1 MDKLSYG
8 ISDSFFS
15 SYVVTMDGAALVC
28 TNKHHDEMDK
38 LSHGISD
45 SFFSSYV
52 VAMDR
57 AALICTN
64 KHA

>member
-1 MDKLSYG
+1 MGSQILS
-8 ISDSFFS
+8 SVRTWWQWTELLW
-15 SYVVTMDGAALVC
+15 YVQINM
-28 TNKHHDEMDK
+28 HDEIGK

-52 VAMDR
+52 VAMDG
-57 AALICTN
+57 AALVCAN